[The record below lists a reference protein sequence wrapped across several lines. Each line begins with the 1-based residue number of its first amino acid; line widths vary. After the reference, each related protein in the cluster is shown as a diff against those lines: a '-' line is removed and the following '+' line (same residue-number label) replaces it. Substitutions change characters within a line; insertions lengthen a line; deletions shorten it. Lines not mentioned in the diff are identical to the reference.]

1 MLKNQSNKILR
12 VVAYLRLS
20 AEDGDK
26 VESNSISNQRTLIH
40 GYLKNHEEF
49 SIVKEFIDDG
59 YSGANFERPGFQDM
73 MKMLEK
79 GEADCVVV
87 KDLARLGRDFSGVL
101 RYVERI
107 FPKMGIRFIAI
118 NDGYDNAE
126 PQDQTLTVRMKSLV
140 NDIYPADTSRAVRA
154 NLLAKMKNGECVSPF
169 TVYGYIRKLENK
181 NQLIPDSYAGEIV
194 KDIFRWALEGYNRAN
209 IAEKLENLG
218 ILTPLEYKK
227 SIGSKFHTGF
237 QTKAKC
243 VWSSVMVKRILT
255 NIVYTGTLAQGK
267 RTTPNHKVKT
277 VIYKPQEEWIYVEN
291 AHEPLIDKH
300 TFEVV
305 QHLLSKDMRQSPKK
319 RIFPL
324 SGLVQCAECKEN
336 MIITSPDKEHFYY
349 KCVTHQAG
357 TGCGSHR
364 INAERLKETIE
375 KAVLYQISL
384 LLEIQEVMRYIGQLS
399 LSEEAVLKADRRLE
413 KLDAEYK
420 RIMQIKA
427 KLYLSYTDGIL
438 TKEEYLEY
446 KSEYDRQSQQIQDAT
461 IRQKEESQK
470 QFSKIKEKQQ
480 WIEEFLK
487 YQNCRQIDRK
497 MLVMLIKDIYIH
509 TKKEIEIVF
518 WFQDEYEAAVSLIE
532 AVDKLSPNPVTKRF
546 LEKKEGME
554 SA

>member
-169 TVYGYIRKLENK
+169 TVYGYIRNLENK

-194 KDIFRWALEGYNRAN
+194 KDIFRWALEAITGQ
-209 IAEKLENLG
+209 
-218 ILTPLEYKK
+218 IL
-227 SIGSKFHTGF
+227 
-237 QTKAKC
+237 
-243 VWSSVMVKRILT
+243 
-255 NIVYTGTLAQGK
+255 
-267 RTTPNHKVKT
+267 
-277 VIYKPQEEWIYVEN
+277 
-291 AHEPLIDKH
+291 
-300 TFEVV
+300 
-305 QHLLSKDMRQSPKK
+305 
-319 RIFPL
+319 
-324 SGLVQCAECKEN
+324 
-336 MIITSPDKEHFYY
+336 
-349 KCVTHQAG
+349 
-357 TGCGSHR
+357 
-364 INAERLKETIE
+364 LKNWKIW
-375 KAVLYQISL
+375 ASL
-384 LLEIQEVMRYIGQLS
+384 LL
-399 LSEEAVLKADRRLE
+399 
-413 KLDAEYK
+413 
-420 RIMQIKA
+420 
-427 KLYLSYTDGIL
+427 
-438 TKEEYLEY
+438 
-446 KSEYDRQSQQIQDAT
+446 
-461 IRQKEESQK
+461 
-470 QFSKIKEKQQ
+470 
-480 WIEEFLK
+480 
-487 YQNCRQIDRK
+487 
-497 MLVMLIKDIYIH
+497 
-509 TKKEIEIVF
+509 
-518 WFQDEYEAAVSLIE
+518 
-532 AVDKLSPNPVTKRF
+532 
-546 LEKKEGME
+546 
-554 SA
+554 

>member
-1 MLKNQSNKILR
+1 MKNQLNKILR
-12 VVAYLRLS
+12 VAVYLRLS

-40 GYLKNHEEF
+40 EYLKSHEEF

-59 YSGANFERPGFQDM
+59 YSGTNFDRPGFQEM
-73 MKMLEK
+73 MQMLEK

-87 KDLARLGRDFSGVL
+87 KDLSRLGRDFSGVL

-126 PQDQTLTVRMKSLV
+126 TQEQILAVRMKSLV
-140 NDIYPADTSRAVRA
+140 NDIYPADTSRSVRA
-154 NLLAKMKNGECVSPF
+154 NLLAKMKNGECVSAF
-169 TVYGYIRKLENK
+169 TVYGYIRNPENK
-181 NQLIPDSYAGEIV
+181 NQLIPDPYAGEIV
-194 KDIFRWALEGYNRAN
+194 KDIFKWALEGYNRAN
-209 IAEKLENLG
+209 IAEKLESLG

-227 SIGSKFHTGF
+227 SIGSKFYTGF

-277 VIYKPQEEWIYVEN
+277 IIYKPQEEWIYFEN
-291 AHEPLIDKH
+291 AHEALIDQH

-305 QHLLSKDMRQSPKK
+305 QHLLSKDMRKSPKK

-336 MIITSPDKEHFYY
+336 MIITSPDKQHFYY

-357 TGCGSHR
+357 TGCESHR
-364 INAERLKETIE
+364 INAEKLKEVVE
-375 KAVLYQISL
+375 KAVLYQVAL
-384 LLEIQEVMRYIGQLS
+384 LAEMRDVMDYIGQLS
-399 LSEEAVLKADRRLE
+399 LPEEVVLRSDRKLE
-413 KLDAEYK
+413 KLDTEYK

-427 KLYLSYTDGIL
+427 KLYLSYTDGVL

-446 KSEYDRQSQQIQDAT
+446 KAEYDRQSRQIQEA
-461 IRQKEESQK
+461 IIQQKEDSQK
-470 QFSKIKEKQQ
+470 LFSKMREKQQ

-487 YQNCRQIDRK
+487 YQDCGQVDRK
-497 MLVMLIKDIYIH
+497 MLVMLVKDIYIH
-509 TKKEIEIVF
+509 TKQEIEIVF

-532 AVDKLSPNPVTKRF
+532 AVDKCSPNPRIKQF

>member
-1 MLKNQSNKILR
+1 MKNQRNKILR
-12 VVAYLRLS
+12 VVLYLRLS

-26 VESNSISNQRTLIH
+26 IESNSISNQRTLIH
-40 GYLKNHEEF
+40 GYLKDHEDF

-59 YSGANFERPGFQDM
+59 YSGTNFDRPGFQEM
-73 MKMLEK
+73 IRFLEN
-79 GEADCVVV
+79 GGADCVIV
-87 KDLARLGRDFSGVL
+87 KDLSRLGRDFSGVL

-107 FPKMGIRFIAI
+107 FPQMGIRFIAI
-118 NDGYDNAE
+118 TDGYDNAKMQE
-126 PQDQTLTVRMKSLV
+126 QILAVRMKSLV

-169 TVYGYIRKLENK
+169 TVYGYIRNPENK
-181 NQLIPDSYAGEIV
+181 NQLIPDPYAGEIV

-237 QTKAKC
+237 QTKSKC

-255 NIVYTGTLAQGK
+255 NIIYTGTLAQGK

-277 VIYKPQEEWIYVEN
+277 VIYKPQEEWIYFEN

-305 QHLLSKDMRQSPKK
+305 QHLLSKDVRKSPKK

-324 SGLVQCAECKEN
+324 SGLVQCAKCREN
-336 MIITSPDKEHFYY
+336 MIITSPDKRHFYY
-349 KCVTHQAG
+349 KCVNHQPGAG
-357 TGCGSHR
+357 CESGR
-364 INAERLKETIE
+364 INAEKLEEAVE
-375 KAVLYQISL
+375 KAILYQISL
-384 LLEIQEVMRYIGQLS
+384 LAEMQDVMDYIGQLS
-399 LSEEAVLKADRRLE
+399 LSEEAVSKADRKME

-420 RIMQIKA
+420 RLMQIKA
-427 KLYLSYTDGIL
+427 KLYVSYTDGIL

-446 KSEYDRQSQQIQDAT
+446 KSEYDRQSQQIQDA
-461 IRQKEESQK
+461 IIQQKEETK
-470 QFSKIKEKQQ
+470 KVFSKVKEKQQ
-480 WIEEFLK
+480 WIKEFLE
-487 YQNCRQIDRK
+487 YQDCKQIDRK
-497 MLVMLIKDIYIH
+497 MLVMLVKDIYIH

-518 WFQDEYEAAVSLIE
+518 WFQDEYEIAVGLIE
-532 AVDKLSPNPVTKRF
+532 TVDRLSPNPVTKRF
-546 LEKKEGME
+546 LGKKEGME